1 MIAPARPQARRAGRA
16 PARPCPRPELPVLP
30 PAPGPASPADPTQ
43 GPAPGDP
50 LADPVDRALLDVA
63 DTIGELMGFWNF
75 KPSLG
80 RVWTVLYLSP
90 RPLSA
95 DEIVERAGLSAG
107 GVSMSLHELLE
118 WGVVRKADPA
128 GARKRHYE
136 AETDIL
142 AMVTKVFRERELRL
156 IDEAVARLEAAASAI
171 AAAPGRPDRAFV
183 TGRLGDLLRL
193 ARAGRAVVD
202 RFSQAGMLDLRG
214 IRHALSP
221 RR

>member
-1 MIAPARPQARRAGRA
+1 MIAPARPQARRPGHAPPRRAWSPGR
-16 PARPCPRPELPVLP
+16 PPRPRHELPVLP
-30 PAPGPASPADPTQ
+30 PAPGPD
-43 GPAPGDP
+43 PAPPDAP
-50 LADPVDRALLDVA
+50 LDRAVLEVA

-95 DEIVERAGLSAG
+95 DEIVERSGLSAG
-107 GVSMSLHELLE
+107 GVSMSLHELLD
-118 WGVVRKADPA
+118 WGVVRKADPS

-142 AMVTKVFRERELRL
+142 AMVTRVFRERELRL
-156 IDEAVARLEAAASAI
+156 IDESVSRMEAAAAAI
-171 AAAPGRPDRAFV
+171 EAASGVADREFV
-183 TGRLGDLLRL
+183 SGRLRDLLRL

-202 RFSQAGMLDLRG
+202 RFSQAGMLDLRS